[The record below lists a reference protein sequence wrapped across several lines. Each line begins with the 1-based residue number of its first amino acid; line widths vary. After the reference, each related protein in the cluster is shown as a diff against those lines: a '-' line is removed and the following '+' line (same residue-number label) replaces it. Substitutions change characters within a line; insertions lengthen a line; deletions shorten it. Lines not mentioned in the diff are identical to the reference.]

1 MGVRG
6 LYTFLKKYAPIISF
20 QELAAIPNQK
30 YGLDI
35 SQIIFKYKGD
45 HDKILAYIQM
55 FHDAN
60 QKLLCVFDG
69 KSEEYKQDEMER
81 RNKMREEKAKD
92 AQKIKDLLEK
102 FSTDLSPQ
110 EKKVLETKYESCARN
125 GWQLTQE
132 LRHGIKRLL
141 YAHYIP
147 LVKSTV
153 EADSLLA
160 QLSQKGHLD
169 IVISGDMDLLALGA
183 QCLCIPYSTDDRFY
197 LVHRSK
203 FLAFLQLD
211 DRSFRQLCALCST
224 DVKTGGQSPSFQD
237 ALPYFQKYKNL
248 ETLKAKYP
256 DYVSTW
262 PSENHVLY
270 RNYEHEEN
278 LIIEEDKPRMECFQ
292 TNRPMPYLETPPSP
306 PLSTSPILSRNIPI
320 VCV

>member
-6 LYTFLKKYAPIISF
+6 LYTFLKNYAPIVSF
-20 QELAAIPNQK
+20 QELSIIPNRK

-45 HDKILAYIQM
+45 HNKILSYIQM
-55 FHDAN
+55 FESAN
-60 QKLLCVFDG
+60 QKILCVFDG

-102 FSTDLSPQ
+102 FSTDLSIQ
-110 EKKVLETKYESCARN
+110 EKKVLEEKYEIFSKS

-141 YAHYIP
+141 YEKYIP
-147 LVKSTV
+147 LIKSTV

-160 QLSQKGHLD
+160 QLSQKRHLD
-169 IVISGDMDLLALGA
+169 FVISGDMDLLALGT

-197 LVHRSK
+197 LVHRDK
-203 FLAFLQLD
+203 FLEFLELD
-211 DRSFRQLCALCST
+211 DTSFRQLCALCST
-224 DVKTGGQSPSFQD
+224 DVKKSRQPPSFQE

-248 ETLKAKYP
+248 ETLRAKYP
-256 DYVSTW
+256 DYVQSW
-262 PSENHVLY
+262 PSDNHIFY
-270 RNYEHEEN
+270 RTYTNIED
-278 LIIEEDKPRMECFQ
+278 LIIKEDQERMKCFQ
-292 TNRPMPYLETPPSP
+292 TNQPMPYLPNPPM
-306 PLSTSPILSRNIPI
+306 IP
-320 VCV
+320 CT